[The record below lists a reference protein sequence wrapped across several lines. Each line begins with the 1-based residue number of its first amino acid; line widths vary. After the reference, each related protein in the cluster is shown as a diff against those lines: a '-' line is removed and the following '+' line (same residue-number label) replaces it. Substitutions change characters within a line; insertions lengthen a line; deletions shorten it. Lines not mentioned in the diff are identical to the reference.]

1 MTTVKRHILN
11 LIIFRLIIVTT
22 LLAAAV
28 IIQLSTAVFL
38 PLGPFYV
45 VILSAYAASLIF
57 LLIYARCRRYAAQAY
72 AQVLFDILFITV
84 LVYITG
90 GLSGH
95 LYVLYAFPIL
105 AAGTALPGRSAYLA
119 ASLSAIL
126 LGFLADSM
134 YYGLIPYYRADQVRE
149 TSAGL
154 TFYTIFLAWS
164 LFFAVAFLSQHYGR
178 SMRRTQAALERA
190 ERELAVRE
198 RLAEA
203 GKMSA
208 MIAHEIR
215 NPLTAISGA
224 VQFLRTDLSPTGEQG
239 QLMDIIVR
247 ESKRVSQT
255 IEQYLNLASP
265 GALDFQRFSLAAVIR
280 ETLTLLR
287 AGGELPEGIAV
298 EGDFETSLLELYGSQ
313 TQLKQVVWNLAR
325 NAILAMPEG
334 GRLRID
340 LEAGPGGARVLRLA
354 DTGRGMSPEERAR
367 IFEPFFSAFEG
378 GRGLGLT
385 VVRRIVDDYEG
396 RIEVRSEPGRGTEFI
411 LTFPGR
417 SGSDRRKEA

>member
-1 MTTVKRHILN
+1 MTTVKSNILN
-11 LIIFRLIIVTT
+11 LIVFRLIIVTS

-38 PLGPFYV
+38 PLEPFYV
-45 VILSAYAASLIF
+45 LILTAYAACLVFLI
-57 LLIYARCRRYAAQAY
+57 LYAGNRRYGVQAA
-72 AQVLFDILFITV
+72 AQVLFDILLITA

-90 GLSGH
+90 GLRAH
-95 LYVLYAFPIL
+95 FYVLYAFPIL
-105 AAGTALPGRSAYLA
+105 AAGTVLPGRASYLA

-126 LGFLADSM
+126 LGFMTDGM
-134 YYGLIPYYRADQVRE
+134 FYGLIPYYRADQARE

-154 TFYTIFLAWS
+154 VFFTIFMAWA
-164 LFFAVAFLSQHYGR
+164 LFFTIAVLSANYGR
-178 SMRRTQAALERA
+178 GIRRAQTALARA
-190 ERELAVRE
+190 EHELAIRE

-215 NPLTAISGA
+215 NPLAAISGA
-224 VQFLRTDLSPTGEQG
+224 VQVLQGETSPSGEKA

-265 GALDFQRFSLAAVIR
+265 GGRDFKRFSLATAVR

-287 AGGELPEGIAV
+287 AGGELPDRVAV
-298 EGDFETSLLELYGSQ
+298 EGNFEASELDLYGSQ
-313 TQLKQVVWNLAR
+313 SQFKQVVWNLAR
-325 NAILAMPEG
+325 NAVLAMPDG

-340 LEAGPGGARVLRLA
+340 FERSPAGGRIIRLA
-354 DTGRGMSPEERAR
+354 DTGRGMGPDELAR
-367 IFEPFFSAFEG
+367 IFEPFFSTFDG
-378 GRGLGLT
+378 GRGLGMT
-385 VVRRIVDDYEG
+385 VVHRIVDDFEG
-396 RIEVRSEPGRGTEFI
+396 SIDVRSEPGRGTEFT
-411 LTFPGR
+411 LAFPERPAPGR
-417 SGSDRRKEA
+417 SKEA

>member
-11 LIIFRLIIVTT
+11 LIIFRLVIVTT

-28 IIQLSTAVFL
+28 IVQLSTAVFL
-38 PLGPFYV
+38 PLGTFYV
-45 VILSAYAASLIF
+45 VILSAYAASLVF
-57 LLIYARCRRYAAQAY
+57 VLFYSRSRLYAAQAY

-90 GLSGH
+90 GLGGH

-105 AAGTALPGRSAYLA
+105 AAGTVLPGRSAYLA

-126 LGFLADSM
+126 LGFMADSM
-134 YYGLIPYYRADQVRE
+134 FYGLIPYYRADQVRE

-154 TFYTIFLAWS
+154 TFYTIFLAWA
-164 LFFAVAFLSQHYGR
+164 LFFAIAFLSQHYGR
-178 SMRRTQAALERA
+178 GMRRAQAALDRA

-215 NPLTAISGA
+215 NPLAAISGA
-224 VQFLRTDLSPTGEQG
+224 VQFLRTDLSLTGEQG

-255 IEQYLNLASP
+255 IEQYLSLASP
-265 GALDFQRFSLAAVIR
+265 GVQDFQRFSLAAAVR

-287 AGGELPEGIAV
+287 AGGELPDRIVVEGI
-298 EGDFETSLLELYGSQ
+298 FETSPLDLYGSQ
-313 TQLKQVVWNLAR
+313 SQFKQIIWNLTR
-325 NAILAMPEG
+325 NAIQAMPDG

-340 LEAGPGGARVLRLA
+340 LDAGPGGVRVLRLA
-354 DTGRGMSPEERAR
+354 DTGRGMSSEELAR

-385 VVRRIVDDYEG
+385 VVRRIIDDFEG
-396 RIEVRSEPGRGTEFI
+396 RIEARSETGRGTEFI
-411 LTFPGR
+411 LTFPERSAPGR
-417 SGSDRRKEA
+417 PKET